1 MMIGYIYRI
10 IIRNYL
16 IRSSHLETQM
26 HSNSSK
32 GAIGPPNDVSNN
44 DQEYLKGKI
53 KQYL

>member
-1 MMIGYIYRI
+1 
-10 IIRNYL
+10 
-16 IRSSHLETQM
+16 M

-53 KQYL
+53 KQYLYVEDIEELVLVPIEID